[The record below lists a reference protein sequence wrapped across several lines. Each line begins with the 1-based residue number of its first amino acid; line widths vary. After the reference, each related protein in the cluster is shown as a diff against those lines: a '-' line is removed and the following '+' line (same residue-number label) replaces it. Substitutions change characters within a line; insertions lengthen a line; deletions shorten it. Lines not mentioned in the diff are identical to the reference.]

1 MKKVKVNSI
10 IKPETI
16 EQYGDYIWIRKNIEE
31 KEIIEEETTYTAYFY
46 DEILLKNADLNFVKN
61 NFDDI
66 FLNPEN
72 YSDYIIQ
79 INGEYISERR

>member
-1 MKKVKVNSI
+1 VKANSI

-16 EQYGDYIWIRKNIEE
+16 ERYGDYIWIRKNIEE
-31 KEIIEEETTYTAYFY
+31 KEIIEEEATYTTYFY
-46 DEILLKNADLNFVKN
+46 DEILLKDADLNFVKN

>member
-1 MKKVKVNSI
+1 MKVNSI

-16 EQYGDYIWIRKNIEE
+16 EQYGNYIWIRKNIEE
-31 KEIIEEETTYTAYFY
+31 VEIVEEEHTYTSFFY
-46 DEILLKNADLNFVKN
+46 DEIVLKNIDLNFVKN

-72 YSDYIIQ
+72 YSDYILQ

>member
-31 KEIIEEETTYTAYFY
+31 KEIIEEETIYTAYFY
-46 DEILLKNADLNFVKN
+46 DEILLKNADLNSVKA

>member
-1 MKKVKVNSI
+1 MKVNSI

-31 KEIIEEETTYTAYFY
+31 REIVEEETTYTAYFY
-46 DEILLKNADLNFVKN
+46 DEILLKNADLNFVKA

-66 FLNPEN
+66 FQNPEN

>member
-1 MKKVKVNSI
+1 MKANSI

-16 EQYGDYIWIRKNIEE
+16 EQYGNYIWIRKNIEE
-31 KEIIEEETTYTAYFY
+31 VEIVEEEHTYTSFFY
-46 DEILLKNADLNFVKN
+46 DEIVLKNADLTFVKN

-72 YSDYIIQ
+72 YSDYILQ

>member
-1 MKKVKVNSI
+1 MKKVKANSI

-16 EQYGDYIWIRKNIEE
+16 ERYGDYIWIRKNIEE
-31 KEIIEEETTYTAYFY
+31 KEIIEEEATYTTYFY
-46 DEILLKNADLNFVKN
+46 DEILLKDADLNFVKN

>member
-1 MKKVKVNSI
+1 MKANSI

-16 EQYGDYIWIRKNIEE
+16 ERYGDYIWIRKNIEE
-31 KEIIEEETTYTAYFY
+31 KEIIEEEATYTTYFY
-46 DEILLKNADLNFVKN
+46 DEILLKDADLNFVKN